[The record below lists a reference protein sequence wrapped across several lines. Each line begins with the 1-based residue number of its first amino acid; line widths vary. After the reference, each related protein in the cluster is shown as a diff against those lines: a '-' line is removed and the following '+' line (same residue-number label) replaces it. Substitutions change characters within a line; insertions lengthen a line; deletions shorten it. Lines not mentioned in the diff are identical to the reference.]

1 MYLFF
6 NAEMNKFV
14 LSLFAAVFL
23 AWIYPPIGS
32 ADGVFSL
39 SSLAH
44 WGISAIFFFYGLRL
58 DGERIRTGLANARLH
73 LVTQTATF
81 VVFPLLVL
89 GAIGLSGQI
98 DPADPFGTVVSG
110 LWLGT
115 FFLAALPSTVS
126 SSVVMTNLARG
137 NVPAAIFNASLSSL
151 AGVFITPIWM
161 RLYLNA
167 ETGGSGLGETLLSLV
182 CQVLLPVALGI
193 ALNRKF
199 GWFSVKYDNALRL
212 FDQSIILLIVYT
224 SFCHSFSERM
234 FDGLSPAAFL
244 ILSASMVLLFFTV
257 YGIIALAA
265 RLLRFNRQD
274 RITALYCGSK
284 KSLVHGTVMS
294 AVLLA
299 DPKLAGILILP
310 TMIYHALQLLIVGIL
325 AERERKNAPA
335 E

>member
-1 MYLFF
+1 
-6 NAEMNKFV
+6 MNKFV
-14 LSLFAAVFL
+14 LSLFAAVLL
-23 AWIYPPIGS
+23 AWLYPPLG
-32 ADGVFSL
+32 AAGGTFSL
-39 SSLAH
+39 SSLAR

-58 DGERIRTGLANARLH
+58 DGPRIRSGLANARLH
-73 LVTQTATF
+73 IVTQSATF
-81 VVFPLLVL
+81 LLFPLLVL
-89 GAIGLSGQI
+89 GVVRLTGRI
-98 DPADPFGTVVSG
+98 DPADPFASISSG

-115 FFLAALPSTVS
+115 FFLATLPSTVS

-167 ETGGSGLGETLLSLV
+167 ETGGNELGQTLISLV
-182 CQVLLPVALGI
+182 CQVLLPIALGT
-193 ALNRKF
+193 ALNRKL

-212 FDQSIILLIVYT
+212 FDQTIIILIVYT
-224 SFCHSFSERM
+224 SFCHSFAEKM
-234 FDGLSPAAFL
+234 FGGLSLAALFV
-244 ILSASMVLLFFTV
+244 LSASMVLLFFAV
-257 YGIIALAA
+257 YGIITLTV
-265 RLLRFNRQD
+265 RLLSFSRED
-274 RITALYCGSK
+274 RIAALYCGSK

-294 AVLLA
+294 AVLLT

-325 AERERKNAPA
+325 AERERRNAPA

>member
-1 MYLFF
+1 
-6 NAEMNKFV
+6 MNKFV

-23 AWIYPPIGS
+23 AWLYPPPG
-32 ADGVFSL
+32 AAGGTFSL

-58 DGERIRTGLANARLH
+58 DGKRIRSGLANMRLH
-73 LVTQTATF
+73 IVTQSATF
-81 VVFPLLVL
+81 LVFPLLVL
-89 GAIGLSGQI
+89 GVVRLTGRI
-98 DPADPFGTVVSG
+98 DPADPFGSLASG

-167 ETGGSGLGETLLSLV
+167 ETGGSELGQTLFSLV

-193 ALNRKF
+193 ALNRKL

-212 FDQSIILLIVYT
+212 FDQTVIILIVYT
-224 SFCHSFSERM
+224 SFCHSFAEKM
-234 FDGLSPAAFL
+234 FDGLSLTALLA
-244 ILSASMVLLFFTV
+244 LSAAMVLLFFTV
-257 YGIIALAA
+257 YGIVALTAH
-265 RLLRFNRQD
+265 LLSFNRED

-325 AERERKNAPA
+325 AERERKSAPA